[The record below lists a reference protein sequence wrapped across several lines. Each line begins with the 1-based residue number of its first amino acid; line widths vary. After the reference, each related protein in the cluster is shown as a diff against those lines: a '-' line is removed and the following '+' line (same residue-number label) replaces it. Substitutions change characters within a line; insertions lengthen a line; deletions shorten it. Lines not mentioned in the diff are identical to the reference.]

1 MISKKRV
8 REIFKEVS
16 DLRLSQEACE
26 EVFRWLEEMV
36 RSLAKFSDILARRN
50 NRKTIL
56 VRDVSIAE
64 FLVVSQEYLEE
75 EYL

>member
-26 EVFRWLEEMV
+26 EVLRWLEEMT
-36 RSLAKFSDILARRN
+36 RSIAKFSSILAQRN

-64 FLVVSQEYLEE
+64 FLVISQEYLEE